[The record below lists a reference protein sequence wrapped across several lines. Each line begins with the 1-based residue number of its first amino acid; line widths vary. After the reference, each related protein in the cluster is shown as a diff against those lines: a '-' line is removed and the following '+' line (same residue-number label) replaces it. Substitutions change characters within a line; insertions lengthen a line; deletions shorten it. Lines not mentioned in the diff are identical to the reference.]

1 MNAARALA
9 ERLAEGPPIAIRI
22 TKRMMYKQLTME
34 LDSALEDAAM
44 ATLVANY
51 TEDVKE
57 GTAAFHEKRK
67 PRFKGK

>member
-1 MNAARALA
+1 
-9 ERLAEGPPIAIRI
+9 
-22 TKRMMYKQLTME
+22 MMYKQRTMD

>member
-1 MNAARALA
+1 
-9 ERLAEGPPIAIRI
+9 
-22 TKRMMYKQLTME
+22 MMYKQRTMD
-34 LDSALEDAAM
+34 LDNALDDAAM
-44 ATLVANY
+44 ATLVSNY